1 MDQKFLNFYH
11 VCTIFGQLWWLFI
24 FSEQSLHAEPSEKVQ
39 YLTLDL
45 LKIFFLLTIQKKTI
59 IDQLIIIIIDHI
71 LANSFDSK
79 IEP

>member
-1 MDQKFLNFYH
+1 MDQKFLNFY

-24 FSEQSLHAEPSEKVQ
+24 FSKQSLHAEPSEKVQ